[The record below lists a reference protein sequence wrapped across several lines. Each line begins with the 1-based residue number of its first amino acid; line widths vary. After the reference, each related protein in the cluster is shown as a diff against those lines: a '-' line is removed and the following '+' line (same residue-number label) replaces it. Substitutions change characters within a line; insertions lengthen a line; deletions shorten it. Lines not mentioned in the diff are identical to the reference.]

1 MDGANTMGTGTLDGG
16 GQGLFVTNTLSAGL
30 HLITAVYGGDVNFNG
45 STSGVL
51 SQQISQAG
59 LTVSGITAND
69 KTYNGNATATLNTGG
84 ATLVGVIGADNVTL
98 NTGGAIGLFTD
109 RNVGVGK
116 TVNVTGLTISG
127 LDSGNYSLTQPTTNA
142 SISVLSISV
151 TAATNSKTYDGTN
164 SATAVPTITTGGLQ
178 GTDIAGFSETYDNKN
193 VGTGKTLTPSGSVID
208 GNGGNNYNVSFLPD
222 TTGVISAISLTVS
235 ATGVDKPYDGTT
247 NATVTLSDDR
257 ILGDVFSD
265 SYTTASFVDA
275 NAGSNKTVNVFG
287 IAITGTDAT
296 NYTANTTASTTANIT
311 LGSLTISADNK
322 SKTAGLPN
330 PPLTAS
336 YVGFVGGD
344 NTNALTTQA
353 TLTTTATTNSPV
365 GTYPITVS
373 GAASPNYTI
382 SYSGGTLAV
391 FAVPQLTT
399 LSISANQFIFSF
411 PTLSNQQ
418 YQVEFKDDMVAP
430 TWTLSGSPLP
440 GTGGSITITNAI
452 TGPKRFF
459 QVDVM
464 PEQP

>member
-1 MDGANTMGTGTLDGG
+1 
-16 GQGLFVTNTLSAGL
+16 
-30 HLITAVYGGDVNFNG
+30 
-45 STSGVL
+45 
-51 SQQISQAG
+51 
-59 LTVSGITAND
+59 
-69 KTYNGNATATLNTGG
+69 
-84 ATLVGVIGADNVTL
+84 
-98 NTGGAIGLFTD
+98 
-109 RNVGVGK
+109 
-116 TVNVTGLTISG
+116 VNVSGLTISG
-127 LDSGNYSLTQPTTNA
+127 TDSGNYSLTQPSTNA
-142 SISVLSISV
+142 NIFALSISV

-164 SATAVPTITTGGLQ
+164 TAAALPTITTGSLQ
-178 GTDIAGFSETYDNKN
+178 GTDVAGFSESYDNKN

-208 GNGGNNYNVSFLPD
+208 GNGGNNYNITFFTASTGSIGTRSITVTAATNTKPYDQTTSAAASPTITTGSLQGTDTAGFSEAYSDKIVATGKTLTPAGSVND
-222 TTGVISAISLTVS
+222 GNSGNNYAVTFVPVTTGVINAIALTVS

-247 NATVTLSDDR
+247 NATVTLSDNR
-257 ILGDVFSD
+257 LSGDVFSD
-265 SYTTASFVDA
+265 SYTTASFADPNV
-275 NAGSNKTVNVFG
+275 GSNKTVNVSG

-322 SKTAGLPN
+322 VKTAGLPN

-336 YVGFVGGD
+336 YIGFVVGD
-344 NTNALTTQA
+344 NTNSLTTQA

-365 GTYPITVS
+365 GTYPITAS

-411 PTLSNQQ
+411 PTLSNQL
-418 YQVEFKDDMVAP
+418 YQVEYKDDMAAP

-459 QVDVM
+459 QVDVT
-464 PEQP
+464 PGQ